1 MAAFEVIAVDVSL
14 PIDSE
19 RHFPRWASDEF
30 VGENACSPSETLR
43 TFWDRD
49 EMEMHAIHGAE
60 VVNFGTELKLDAWY
74 RLDEFA
80 VEDADHE
87 NFRYMTYIVYVA
99 R

>member
-1 MAAFEVIAVDVSL
+1 
-14 PIDSE
+14 
-19 RHFPRWASDEF
+19 
-30 VGENACSPSETLR
+30 
-43 TFWDRD
+43 
-49 EMEMHAIHGAE
+49 MEMHAIHGSE

-80 VEDADHE
+80 VDHADHE